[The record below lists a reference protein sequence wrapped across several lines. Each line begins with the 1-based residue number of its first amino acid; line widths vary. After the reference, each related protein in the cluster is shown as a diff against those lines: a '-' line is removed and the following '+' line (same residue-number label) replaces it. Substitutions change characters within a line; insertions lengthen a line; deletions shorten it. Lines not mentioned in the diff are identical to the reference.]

1 MRLEQHPPSQPPS
14 PPPHAD
20 LQFLSM
26 KEVCALTGYSRTHI
40 YRLERAGQF
49 IRRRKMGLSKVGFL
63 KVEFEVWVRSR
74 PMPDLPPVLDE

>member
-1 MRLEQHPPSQPPS
+1 MRLDQQPPSQPPS
-14 PPPHAD
+14 PPPHAH